1 MGGGHRVQW
10 DQGYVFDAPR
20 APFDAVSCLPTLHFV
35 ADDGERNGR
44 SLRSGNGLKPGAP
57 FVLVDCCID
66 RQSPVLGETL
76 PAELAK
82 EPLAITAIVE

>member
-1 MGGGHRVQW
+1 MQW

-66 RQSPVLGETL
+66 LDAPRASPVLSGPVL
-76 PAELAK
+76 VRVARNCPG
-82 EPLAITAIVE
+82 